1 MMSGKSSSECGFF
14 GFDELISVYT
24 RAQAIE
30 DGVLIDVTETA
41 KEKGFKIPVAVTSN
55 LWASWIVPSAEAKRY
70 KQEATGR
77 LWDVLTMF
85 HHAIGASK
93 TDFVKFTVL
102 FADAPHKRRYVELW
116 GKIHGGDQGE
126 PVITIML
133 PGDD

>member
-1 MMSGKSSSECGFF
+1 MSGKSDLACGFS
-14 GFDELISVYT
+14 GFNELISVYT

-41 KEKGFKIPVAVTSN
+41 KEKGFKIQVAVTSN
-55 LWASWIVPSAEAKRY
+55 LWNSWIEPSAEAQKY
-70 KQEATGR
+70 KQEAIGR

-85 HHAIGASK
+85 RQAIGAGK
-93 TDFVKFTVL
+93 MNFVKFTVL
-102 FADAPHKRRYVELW
+102 FADAPNKRHYVELW